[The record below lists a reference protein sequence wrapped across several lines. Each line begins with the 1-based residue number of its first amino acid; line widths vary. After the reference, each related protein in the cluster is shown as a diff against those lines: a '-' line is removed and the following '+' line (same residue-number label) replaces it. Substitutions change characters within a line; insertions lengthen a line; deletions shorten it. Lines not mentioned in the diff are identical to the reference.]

1 MTIRRVIIRNW
12 PRTLLAI
19 MLGAGLTGAH
29 GEAGQPPVTA
39 DMMSTSTATVGDPMH
54 LVVGRSMF
62 FNTANRLRRVYVS
75 NPAVLDSF
83 TASPHQIVVTAKS
96 PGVSSL
102 ILWDESGQSQ
112 VYLIASDVDVSELRH
127 ALRDALPSENIRAE
141 GHEEDVSLAGT
152 VSSPAAEQVAVKLAA
167 LFSKSIANSML
178 IAPQHARQ
186 VRLKVR
192 IVEIDRSRA
201 QSLGFNFF
209 GAGKNSFNSTTGQF
223 PAITVAPNTSSS
235 GSSSSSSSGG
245 SSSGSTASSAASSLL
260 ALSSLLNL
268 FYYNNALGL
277 GAAIEA
283 LQNKQILQILA
294 EPTITAVSGE
304 KASFLSGGEF
314 PFPVVQGGTGG
325 FTSVTIQFR
334 PYGVKLDFTPAVLPD
349 GTIQLKVAPEVSA
362 LDYTNAVTI
371 SGYTIPALATRRA
384 ETQVELRTGQSFMIS
399 GLLDNRTTDLLSK
412 TPGIGDIPI
421 LGNLFRSKNVNRTVT
436 ELAVIITP
444 TLVDPLSE
452 NPVNP
457 AEPNLPVPFLST
469 PKFDKGI
476 TPKTPV
482 EGTAKP

>member
-235 GSSSSSSSGG
+235 SSSSSSSSGG

-482 EGTAKP
+482 EGPAKP

>member
-1 MTIRRVIIRNW
+1 MTIGSATIRNCSK
-12 PRTLLAI
+12 TLLAV
-19 MLGAGLTGAH
+19 MLGSGLSGSYAETS
-29 GEAGQPPVTA
+29 QPTIAA
-39 DMMSTSTATVGDPMH
+39 DISSTATMGDPMH

-62 FNTANRLRRVYVS
+62 FNTENRLRRVYVS

-102 ILWDESGQSQ
+102 ILWEENGQSQ

-152 VSSPAAEQVAVKLAA
+152 VSSPDAEQMAVKLAA
-167 LFSKSIANSML
+167 LFSKNVANSML
-178 IAPQHARQ
+178 LAPQHARQ

-209 GAGKNSFNSTTGQF
+209 GTGKNSFNSTTGQF

-235 GSSSSSSSGG
+235 SSNGSSNSSS
-245 SSSGSTASSAASSLL
+245 SSSGSTASSAAASSLL

-384 ETQVELRTGQSFMIS
+384 ETQVELKTGQSFMIS

-421 LGNLFRSKNVNRTVT
+421 LGNLFRSKNVSRTVT

-444 TLVDPLSE
+444 TLVDPLAE
-452 NPVNP
+452 NPGNP
-457 AEPNLPVPFLST
+457 AEPNLPIPFLSD
-469 PKFDKGI
+469 PKFDKGM
-476 TPKTPV
+476 TPKTPE
-482 EGTAKP
+482 EGAAKP

>member
-235 GSSSSSSSGG
+235 SSSSSSSSGG